1 MVALGLTALVLGV
14 VSFFYPFGP
23 KFNPGLLFLL
33 AALLGL
39 RFAVRR
45 SQMKRERLLKEVPRR
60 PLGISDDE

>member
-1 MVALGLTALVLGV
+1 MVALGLSALVLGV

-23 KFNPGLLFLL
+23 KFNPALLFLL

-45 SQMKRERLLKEVPRR
+45 GQMKRERLLKEVPRR
-60 PLGISDDE
+60 PLGIADDE